1 MALPNILHLIFNFS
15 DINYL
20 GHWLELKHSNLYFP
34 DQEDFLIN
42 VKRGELSRDEF
53 DKVIET
59 GTILL
64 IVTTDYGRRVRK
76 LPSLHGQKLTPTPE
90 FLGMAEA

>member
-1 MALPNILHLIFNFS
+1 MLTCS
-15 DINYL
+15 KM
-20 GHWLELKHSNLYFP
+20 KHSNSYFP
-34 DQEDFLIN
+34 DQSIN

-64 IVTTDYGRRVRK
+64 IVTTDYGRPVRK
-76 LPSLHGQKLTPTPE
+76 SPSLHGQKLTPTPE